1 MNMLFDIFIRLLM
14 LMSFKETTSLVLFER
29 RNYKTRVQ
37 DWQNIQSSTVEIIDW
52 ELCGASMNNTVIETF
67 LQREKDG

>member
-1 MNMLFDIFIRLLM
+1 MLFDIFIRLLM

-37 DWQNIQSSTVEIIDW
+37 D
-52 ELCGASMNNTVIETF
+52 
-67 LQREKDG
+67 